1 MQATPALVGTHG
13 DDQIMTTPVLFAA
26 GLDWLEALIPVL
38 FVLFWIVSQVVNVV
52 RAIGRA
58 AQPKPVPPPPVRPAA
73 DPAMAEARR
82 DLERHLEEFLK
93 RNAGGEPPPPPR
105 SRKERRPAA
114 DGRGQR
120 GGNSRSQ
127 RQPQPDLPLPVAA
140 TVPAVTR
147 SLGSLASQTTD
158 VARHVEEAF
167 AHDLQHRTGPAPL
180 PAAAAEKAA
189 GVGGGF
195 AAAIR
200 DRESLRRLILLQEV
214 LERPVERW

>member
-1 MQATPALVGTHG
+1 
-13 DDQIMTTPVLFAA
+13 MTTPVLFAA

-52 RAIGRA
+52 RAIGKA

-82 DLERHLEEFLK
+82 DLERHLEEFLG
-93 RNAGGEPPPPPR
+93 RNVGGEPPPPPPR

-120 GGNSRSQ
+120 GGSNRSQ
-127 RQPQPDLPLPVAA
+127 RLPHPDVPLPVATA
-140 TVPAVTR
+140 GPAVTR
-147 SLGSLASQTTD
+147 SLGSLASQTTEI
-158 VARHVEEAF
+158 ARHVEEAF
-167 AHDLQHRTGPAPL
+167 AHDLQHRSGSAPL
-180 PAAAAEKAA
+180 SATTAEKAA
-189 GVGGGF
+189 SAAGVGVGLV
-195 AAAIR
+195 AALR
-200 DRESLRRLILLQEV
+200 ERESLRRLILLREV